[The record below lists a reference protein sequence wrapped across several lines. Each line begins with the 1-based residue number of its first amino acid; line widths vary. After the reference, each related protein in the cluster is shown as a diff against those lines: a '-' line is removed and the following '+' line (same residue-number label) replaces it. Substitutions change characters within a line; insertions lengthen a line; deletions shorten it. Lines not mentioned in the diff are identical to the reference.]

1 MTLRQS
7 LAVLAGLIFLGCGQ
21 DFSGTQTDTG
31 TGEGVTAEDT
41 ASTGPRFEAD
51 SVEALYYDGND
62 PVWVLIAKSGETW
75 LYVEN
80 YSGYGGATGPETRTL
95 KKKDTNYGTCGVCVL
110 LKTGCQPHGDHAH
123 CAATFMPESG
133 GSVTFDE
140 LGYGKG
146 ESWTG
151 SLTAMTF
158 VEVSMDSETFET
170 TPIEGGETVDFYG
183 YDFDVA
189 LKAGQ

>member
-7 LAVLAGLIFLGCGQ
+7 LAVLAGLILLGCGQ
-21 DFSGTQTDTG
+21 GDPETQTGTD
-31 TGEGVTAEDT
+31 TGEGVAAEDT

-51 SVEALYYDGND
+51 SVEAFYYDGNN
-62 PVWVLIAKSGETW
+62 PAWVLIAKSGDTW
-75 LYVEN
+75 IYVEN
-80 YSGYGGATGPETRTL
+80 YSGYGGASGAEIRTL

-140 LGYGKG
+140 LGYGAG
-146 ESWTG
+146 ESWVG
-151 SLTAMTF
+151 SLSSMAF
-158 VEVSMDSETFET
+158 VEVSMNSETFDT
-170 TPIEGGETVDFYG
+170 TPVEGGETLAFGG
-183 YDFDVA
+183 YDFSVT
-189 LKAGQ
+189 LEAGE